1 MLLQHATGPYDPM
14 DQVME
19 DRLNAILEAAV
30 AQDAAAIKAQFAP
43 NAIAAQPELDD
54 QIEALLAYY
63 NNETW
68 EFEIPAT
75 GISESRNETGG
86 TTRSYEMHSRID
98 GEKYYLVAMH
108 AVVNDTTEPDNV
120 GIWSLFLLHVDV
132 PVRERY
138 YIKGE
143 NDMVTTCVGTPEWS
157 GQYRNIT
164 KEQTISAKDETFIFS
179 GLAPQPAERKC
190 PLVPNESPF
199 DEEKSNVRMHCAAP
213 CLFDSFVL
221 VLGQ

>member
-1 MLLQHATGPYDPM
+1 MRNCCRKLLLIIQIVLIPALLLSGCADLKISKALVQHAVGGIYDPT
-14 DQVME
+14 DQIAE
-19 DRLNAILEAAV
+19 DQLNAILEAAV
-30 AQDAAAIKAQFAP
+30 AQDAAAIKVQFAP
-43 NAIAAQPELDD
+43 NAIAAQPELDS

-143 NDMVTTCVGTPEWS
+143 NDMVGIYVDLS
-157 GQYRNIT
+157 
-164 KEQTISAKDETFIFS
+164 D
-179 GLAPQPAERKC
+179 
-190 PLVPNESPF
+190 
-199 DEEKSNVRMHCAAP
+199 
-213 CLFDSFVL
+213 
-221 VLGQ
+221 